1 MLQSKLHD
9 FIANVTVQVVE
20 RHLADG
26 LEKIFHDNRVRDLSD
41 ADVIELAQ
49 DDPHVRAQRQRL
61 RAQKEVLENAK
72 VICRQIGMRPDLT
85 PVRELDLF
93 SVARDF

>member
-1 MLQSKLHD
+1 VQSKLHD

-26 LEKIFHDNRVRDLSD
+26 LENIFHEKRVRDLSD
-41 ADVIELAQ
+41 AEVTELAQ
-49 DDPHVRAQRQRL
+49 DDPQVRAERHRL
-61 RAQKEVLENAK
+61 GAEREVLENAM

-85 PVRELDLF
+85 PV
-93 SVARDF
+93 SVTSTLSH